1 MKKKELNI
9 VNPLG
14 IHARPAALIVKTVN
28 NFQSNVFFE
37 KEELK
42 VSGRS
47 VLGIMMLA
55 APKGSA
61 VLVEIEGEDEEDC
74 MEAIDEIFKEG
85 FFE

>member
-1 MKKKELNI
+1 LIKRELPI

-28 NFQSNVFFE
+28 NFNSNVFFE
-37 KEELK
+37 KEDLK

-55 APKGSA
+55 APKGSI
-61 VLVEIEGEDEEDC
+61 VLVEVDGEDEEEC
-74 MEAIDEIFKEG
+74 LKGIEEIFKVLRSG
-85 FFE
+85 

>member
-1 MKKKELNI
+1 MKKKELKI

-28 NFQSNVFFE
+28 NFQSEVFLE

-55 APKGSA
+55 APKGSV
-61 VLVEIEGEDEEDC
+61 VLVETDGEDEEDC
-74 MEAIDEIFKEG
+74 MSAIEKIFKEG